1 MLVAWTELVRRNAM
15 LVAIATLVIT
25 LAAAAF
31 VAQAFAVNTNTADM
45 LARDL
50 PFQQANRAFLQAFPQ
65 DKNTLVVLIEGDN
78 PDLVEDGAD
87 ALAAALTAEPLRF
100 GPVFY
105 PQGDPFFRRHGLLYL
120 ESRQLQRLTDRLAQA
135 QPFLGALAAD
145 PSLRGLFALVT
156 LAAEHLAKGTADGG
170 GMALAPLLEAIAVQI
185 EAQAAGRFDRLAWT
199 TLMSGDAITGS
210 GGGGGTKAPPR
221 RLIVLQP
228 PLDFRALRPARAA
241 IEGVH
246 ALAREHG
253 LTAERGLSVRLTG
266 ELALADDELV
276 SARVGQATPELISF
290 TLVSIIAFWC
300 FRSVRL
306 SLAAL
311 ITVVAGVVW
320 TAALASALVGAL
332 NLISLAFFVLFIGFA
347 VDFGIHYAL
356 RHKEGVDLG
365 LDPKAA
371 LARAA
376 AGVGVALSLCALC
389 AAIGFFSFIPTSY
402 VGLAELG
409 FIAGL
414 GMAVALF
421 TNLTIL
427 PALLTLLPVRAAPAG
442 SGRGVGAAKQAVGEW
457 IARRPLPILAGTVG
471 LVLAA
476 VAIAP
481 SVRFD
486 FDPLNLKDA
495 DSASVQA
502 LRALMADGTAGV
514 YAIAVLEPSLAH
526 ADALAK
532 RARELA
538 VVADADTVNQ
548 FLPADQDA
556 KLGAVE
562 TMALILE
569 PALARERSGPP
580 AMDETIAALGRL
592 KAALQRLATTGGA
605 DALAAARVL
614 SAFEG
619 LPAGGADVA
628 TLDEMQVRLVS
639 GLPARLEALR
649 LSLTAGPVG
658 LADLPADLRQRW
670 LTEDGRARVEIAP
683 AERVDGDTAALGR
696 FVRAV
701 QTIAPLAVG
710 GPVVIYEGG
719 QEILKSFLQAAT
731 TAVVA
736 IALLLLVVLRNRRD
750 VIFVFIPLALAALF
764 TVAAS
769 VVLDVPFN
777 FANVI
782 VLPLLFG
789 LGVTESLN
797 LVVRERQEGGPA
809 PMMATCTPRAVL
821 FSALTMIA
829 AFGTLALSDHPG
841 IASMGL
847 LLAVAITLTLLCTVI
862 VLPALM
868 TAMNQRGAAGSSAG
882 QAEPAPIT
890 PAKR

>member
-1 MLVAWTELVRRNAM
+1 MVWTDLVRRRAK

-25 LAAAAF
+25 LAAAAY
-31 VAQAFAVNTNTADM
+31 VAHAFAVNTNTADM

-50 PFQQANRAFLQAFPQ
+50 PFQQANRALLQAFPQ
-65 DKNTLVVLIEGDN
+65 DKNTLVAVIEGDN

-87 ALAAALTAEPLRF
+87 ALAAALTAEPQRF
-100 GPVFY
+100 GHVFY
-105 PQGDPFFRRHGLLYL
+105 PQGDPFFRRQGLLYL

-145 PSLRGLFALVT
+145 PSLRGLFGLVT
-156 LAAEHLAKGTADGG
+156 LAAEHLAKGGAGSG
-170 GMALAPLLEAIAVQI
+170 GMALAPLLDAIAAQI
-185 EAQAAGRFDRLAWT
+185 EAQAAGRFDRLSWT
-199 TLMSGDAITGS
+199 TLMSGDAIAADGTGEGVS
-210 GGGGGTKAPPR
+210 TTPR

-228 PLDFRALRPARAA
+228 PLDFHALRPARAA

-246 ALAREHG
+246 ALAREQG

-266 ELALADDELV
+266 EVALADDELI

-290 TLVSIIAFWC
+290 TLVSIIALLC

-311 ITVVAGVVW
+311 ITVVVGVVW

-356 RHKEGVDLG
+356 RHKEGLDLG
-365 LDPKAA
+365 LDAKAA

-376 AGVGVALSLCALC
+376 AGVGIALCLCALC

-427 PALLTLLPVRAAPAG
+427 PALLTLLPVRATPAG
-442 SGRGVGAAKQAVGEW
+442 PDLGVGAAKQALSRW
-457 IARRPLPILAGTVG
+457 IARRPLPVLAGTVG
-471 LVLAA
+471 LVMAA
-476 VAIAP
+476 VAVAP

-495 DSASVQA
+495 NSPSVQA
-502 LRALMADGTAGV
+502 LRALMEDGTAGI
-514 YAIAVLEPSLAH
+514 YAIAVLEPSLAE
-526 ADALAK
+526 AEALAK
-532 RARELA
+532 RARGLA
-538 VVADADTVNQ
+538 EVADADTVNQ
-548 FLPADQDA
+548 FLPTDQDA
-556 KLGAVE
+556 KLAAVE

-569 PALARERSGPP
+569 PALARGRIAPP
-580 AMDETIAALGRL
+580 AIEETIAALDRL
-592 KAALQRLATTGGA
+592 KAALQRLAAAGGT
-605 DALAAARVL
+605 DAAAAARVL
-614 SAFEG
+614 SAFER
-619 LPAGGADVA
+619 LPAGGADA
-628 TLDEMQVRLVS
+628 AALKELQERLVA

-658 LADLPADLRQRW
+658 LADLPADLRDRW
-670 LTEDGRARVEIAP
+670 LAEDGRARVEIAP

-719 QEILKSFLQAAT
+719 QEILKAFLQAAA

-736 IALLLLVVLRNRRD
+736 IALLLLIVLRNRRD

-769 VVLDVPFN
+769 VVMNVPFN

-868 TAMNQRGAAGSSAG
+868 TAMNQRAAAAGGAG
-882 QAEPAPIT
+882 QAEPSPIT

>member
-1 MLVAWTELVRRNAM
+1 MVWTDLVRRNAA

-25 LAAAAF
+25 LAAAAY

-50 PFQQANRAFLQAFPQ
+50 PFQQASRALLQAFPQ
-65 DKNTLVVLIEGDN
+65 DQNTLVVVIEGNN
-78 PDLVEDGAD
+78 PDLVEDGAAALAD
-87 ALAAALTAEPLRF
+87 ALAAEPARF
-100 GPVFY
+100 GHVFY

-156 LAAEHLAKGTADGG
+156 LAAEHLAKGTADSG
-170 GMALAPLLEAIAVQI
+170 GMALAPLLDAIAGQI
-185 EAQAAGRFDRLAWT
+185 EAQAAGRFDRLSWT
-199 TLMSGDAITGS
+199 TLMSGDAIEGAGPNT
-210 GGGGGTKAPPR
+210 APR

-241 IEGVH
+241 IEGVRV
-246 ALAREHG
+246 LAREHG
-253 LTAERGLSVRLTG
+253 LTAEKGLSVRLTG
-266 ELALADDELV
+266 EVALADDELI

-290 TLVSIIAFWC
+290 TLVSIIAFLC

-356 RHKEGVDLG
+356 RHKEGLDLG
-365 LDPKAA
+365 LDPAAA

-376 AGVGVALSLCALC
+376 AGVGVALCLCALC
-389 AAIGFFSFIPTSY
+389 AAIGFVSFIPTSY

-427 PALLTLLPVRAAPAG
+427 PALLTLLPVQGSPAG
-442 SGRGVGAAKQAVGEW
+442 AGRGVGAAKQALGQW

-476 VAIAP
+476 VAVVP

-495 DSASVQA
+495 ESPSVQA
-502 LRALMADGTAGV
+502 LRTLMADGTAGV
-514 YAIAVLEPSLAH
+514 YAIAVLEPSLAQ

-538 VVADADTVNQ
+538 EVAAADTVNQ
-548 FLPADQDA
+548 FLPVEQDA
-556 KLGAVE
+556 KLAAVE

-569 PALARERSGPP
+569 PALARERSAPP
-580 AMDETIAALGRL
+580 AVDEIIAALGRL
-592 KAALQRLATTGGA
+592 KAALRNLATSGGA
-605 DALAAARVL
+605 DAAAAVRVL
-614 SAFEG
+614 SAFER
-619 LPAGGADVA
+619 LPGEGADPA
-628 TLDEMQVRLVS
+628 TLNEMHERLVS
-639 GLPARLEALR
+639 GLPARLDALR
-649 LSLTAGPVG
+649 ASLTAGPVG
-658 LADLPADLRQRW
+658 LADLPADLRHRW

-701 QTIAPLAVG
+701 QKIAPLAVG

-719 QEILKSFLQAAT
+719 QEILKSFLQAAA

-736 IALLLLVVLRNRRD
+736 IAVLLLVVLRNRRD
-750 VIFVFIPLALAALF
+750 VVFVFIPLALAALF

-769 VVLDVPFN
+769 VVLRVPFN

-847 LLAVAITLTLLCTVI
+847 LLAVAITLTLVCTVI

-868 TAMNQRGAAGSSAG
+868 TAMTQRAAAAAR
-882 QAEPAPIT
+882 QPAI
-890 PAKR
+890 

>member
-1 MLVAWTELVRRNAM
+1 M

-25 LAAAAF
+25 LAAAAY

-65 DKNTLVVLIEGDN
+65 DTNTLVVLIEGDN

-87 ALAAALTAEPLRF
+87 ALAAALRAEPQRF

-156 LAAEHLAKGTADGG
+156 LAAEHLAKGTADSG

-185 EAQAAGRFDRLAWT
+185 EALAAGRFDRLSWT
-199 TLMSGDAITGS
+199 TLMSGDAIAGV
-210 GGGGGTKAPPR
+210 GTSTTPR

-241 IEGVH
+241 IEGVQ
-246 ALAREHG
+246 ALARTHG

-266 ELALADDELV
+266 EIALADDELI

-290 TLVSIIAFWC
+290 TLVSIIAFFC
-300 FRSVRL
+300 FRSLRL

-311 ITVVAGVVW
+311 MTVVVGVVW

-356 RHKEGVDLG
+356 RHKEGLDLG
-365 LDPKAA
+365 LDPAAA

-376 AGVGVALSLCALC
+376 AGVGIALCLCALC

-427 PALLTLLPVRAAPAG
+427 PALLTLLPVRGAPAG
-442 SGRGVGAAKQAVGEW
+442 AGMGVGAAKQALGQW

-476 VAIAP
+476 VAVAP
-481 SVRFD
+481 LVRFD

-495 DSASVQA
+495 ESPSVQA

-514 YAIAVLEPSLAH
+514 YAIAVLEPSLAE
-526 ADALAK
+526 AAALAK

-548 FLPADQDA
+548 FLPVDQDA
-556 KLGAVE
+556 KLAAVE

-569 PALARERSGPP
+569 PALARARLAPP
-580 AMDETIAALGRL
+580 ATDETIAALGRL
-592 KAALQRLATTGGA
+592 KAALQRLAATGGA
-605 DALAAARVL
+605 DAAAAARVL
-614 SAFEG
+614 SALER
-619 LPAGGADVA
+619 LPAGGADAA

-701 QTIAPLAVG
+701 QAIAPQAVG

-719 QEILKSFLQAAT
+719 REILKSFLQAAL

-736 IALLLLVVLRNRRD
+736 IAVLLLVVLRNRRD
-750 VIFVFIPLALAALF
+750 VLFVFIPLALAALF

-769 VVLDVPFN
+769 VLLNVPFN

-809 PMMATCTPRAVL
+809 PMMTTCTPRAVL

-847 LLAVAITLTLLCTVI
+847 LLAVAITLTLVCTVI

-868 TAMNQRGAAGSSAG
+868 TAMTQRAAAGSVG
-882 QAEPAPIT
+882 QAEPSPIT
-890 PAKR
+890 SAER

>member
-1 MLVAWTELVRRNAM
+1 M

-25 LAAAAF
+25 LAAAAY
-31 VAQAFAVNTNTADM
+31 VAHAFAVNTNTADM

-50 PFQQANRAFLQAFPQ
+50 PFQQANRALLQAFPQ
-65 DKNTLVVLIEGDN
+65 DKNTLVVVIEGAN
-78 PDLVEDGAD
+78 PDLVEDGAT
-87 ALAAALTAEPLRF
+87 ALAAALAAEPLRF
-100 GPVFY
+100 GHVFH

-156 LAAEHLAKGTADGG
+156 LAAEHLAKGIADSG
-170 GMALAPLLEAIAVQI
+170 GMALAPLLDAIAAQI
-185 EAQAAGRFDRLAWT
+185 EAQAAGRFDRMSWT
-199 TLMSGDAITGS
+199 TLMSGDAVTGD
-210 GGGGGTKAPPR
+210 GATATPR

-228 PLDFRALRPARAA
+228 PLDFRALRPARGA
-241 IEGVH
+241 IEGVQ

-266 ELALADDELV
+266 EVALADDELI

-290 TLVSIIAFWC
+290 TLVSIIAFVC

-311 ITVVAGVVW
+311 MTVVAGVVW
-320 TAALASALVGAL
+320 TAALASAVVGAL

-356 RHKEGVDLG
+356 RHKEGLDLG

-376 AGVGVALSLCALC
+376 AGVGIALCLCALC

-421 TNLTIL
+421 TNLTVL
-427 PALLTLLPVRAAPAG
+427 PALLTLLPVRGAPAG
-442 SGRGVGAAKQAVGEW
+442 SGLSVGAAKQALGQW
-457 IARRPLPILAGTVG
+457 IARRPLPILAGTAG

-476 VAIAP
+476 VAVAP

-495 DSASVQA
+495 ESPSVQA
-502 LRALMADGTAGV
+502 LRALMDDGTAGI
-514 YAIAVLEPSLAH
+514 YAIAVLEPSLAQ

-532 RARELA
+532 RARGLA
-538 VVADADTVNQ
+538 EVADADTVNQ
-548 FLPADQDA
+548 FLPIDQDA
-556 KLGAVE
+556 KLAAVE

-569 PALARERSGPP
+569 PALARERLGAPV
-580 AMDETIAALGRL
+580 MDETIVALGRL
-592 KAALQRLATTGGA
+592 REALQRLATRGGA
-605 DALAAARVL
+605 DAAAAARVL
-614 SAFEG
+614 SAFDT
-619 LPAGGADVA
+619 LPAGGADAA
-628 TLDEMQVRLVS
+628 TLTEMQERLVS
-639 GLPARLEALR
+639 GLPARLDALR
-649 LSLTAGPVG
+649 LSLAAGPVG

-719 QEILKSFLQAAT
+719 QEILKAFLQAAA

-736 IALLLLVVLRNRRD
+736 IALVLLVVLRNRRD

-847 LLAVAITLTLLCTVI
+847 LLAVAITLTLLCTVV

-868 TAMNQRGAAGSSAG
+868 TVINQRATAGAR
-882 QAEPAPIT
+882 QPAI
-890 PAKR
+890 

>member
-1 MLVAWTELVRRNAM
+1 M
-15 LVAIATLVIT
+15 LVAIATFAIT
-25 LAAAAF
+25 LAAAVY
-31 VAQAFAVNTNTADM
+31 VAHAFAVNTNTADM

-50 PFQQANRAFLQAFPQ
+50 PFQQANRALLQAFPQ
-65 DKNTLVVLIEGDN
+65 DKNTLVVVIEGDN

-87 ALAAALTAEPLRF
+87 ALAAALAAEPQRF
-100 GPVFY
+100 GHVFY

-156 LAAEHLAKGTADGG
+156 LAAGHLAKGSADSG
-170 GMALAPLLEAIAVQI
+170 GMALAPLLDAIAAQL
-185 EAQAAGRFDRLAWT
+185 EAQAAGRFDRLSWT
-199 TLMSGDAITGS
+199 TLMSGDAIAGEGVGAGAT
-210 GGGGGTKAPPR
+210 PR

-266 ELALADDELV
+266 EVALADDELI

-290 TLVSIIAFWC
+290 TLVSIIAFLC

-311 ITVVAGVVW
+311 ITVVVGVVW

-356 RHKEGVDLG
+356 RHKEGLDLG

-376 AGVGVALSLCALC
+376 AGVGIALCLCALC

-427 PALLTLLPVRAAPAG
+427 PALLTLLPVRGTPA
-442 SGRGVGAAKQAVGEW
+442 SPDLAVGAAKQALSQW
-457 IARRPLPILAGTVG
+457 IARRPLPVLAGTVG
-471 LVLAA
+471 LVMAA
-476 VAIAP
+476 VAVAP

-495 DSASVQA
+495 KSPSVQA
-502 LRALMADGTAGV
+502 LRTLMEDGTAGI
-514 YAIAVLEPSLAH
+514 YAIAVLEPSLGEAE
-526 ADALAK
+526 ALAK
-532 RARELA
+532 RARALA
-538 VVADADTVNQ
+538 EVADADTVNQ
-548 FLPADQDA
+548 FLPVGQDA
-556 KLGAVE
+556 KLTAVE

-569 PALARERSGPP
+569 PALARGRIAPP
-580 AMDETIAALGRL
+580 TIEETIAALGRL
-592 KAALQRLATTGGA
+592 KTALQRLATAGGA
-605 DALAAARVL
+605 DAAAAARVR
-614 SAFEG
+614 SALER
-619 LPAGGADVA
+619 LPAGGADAA
-628 TLDEMQVRLVS
+628 TLNEMQERLVS

-658 LADLPADLRQRW
+658 LADLPADLRARW

-719 QEILKSFLQAAT
+719 QEILKAFLQAAA

-736 IALLLLVVLRNRRD
+736 IAVLLLVVLRNRRD

-847 LLAVAITLTLLCTVI
+847 LLAVAITLTLVCTVI

-868 TAMNQRGAAGSSAG
+868 TAMNQRTAAGGAG
-882 QAEPAPIT
+882 QAEPSPIT